1 MAAAALP
8 RLLLAAAVLCAAFAP
23 VSGFTDPS
31 DALGLWELY
40 RTLDSP
46 WQLSGWTS
54 QGGDPCGRGGEQRPW
69 HGVLCRDSS
78 IVALNISGLGVGGW
92 LGLELLKFYSLK
104 ILDVSFNNIAG
115 EIPRNLPPSVEYLN
129 FAANQF
135 EGSIPPSLPWLHTLK
150 YLNLSHNKLS
160 GIIGDVFVNME
171 SLGTM
176 DLSFNSFSGDLP
188 TSFSSLKNLHH
199 LYLQHNEFTGSVIL
213 LADLP
218 LSSLNIENNSFSGY
232 VPGTFESIPEL
243 RIDGNQFQ
251 PGFKCA
257 SPSFTRSAHSPPT
270 PHPPPSSPPPP
281 MSPPPPA
288 VKENLKHKP
297 EPLKPSLSHSSMY
310 NHNQHRKSH
319 SRVTAAAIATVTGT
333 AFVLLIVGLV
343 LKSCTYSPKST
354 ANNAKS
360 PPANVEKV
368 PKANEVLYS
377 WNSLMND
384 CEASSSDVIKPERA
398 MRTKVWAKTSKNFL
412 TAKQFQAVDILAAT
426 RNFSKECFIG
436 EGFTGQ
442 VYRGDFP
449 GGQLLAIKKI
459 NMVDLSL
466 SEQDELIDML
476 GKMSNLKH
484 PNISALVGYCVE
496 FGHCALLYEY
506 AENGSL
512 DDILFSAA
520 TRSRALSWKARMKI
534 ALGVAYAL
542 EFMHSTCSPPVVHG
556 NIKATNILLDA
567 QLMPYLSHC
576 GLARLSQFVSA
587 IRTDSEALN
596 SGKGYVAPELTDPA
610 TDSIKADIYSFGV
623 ILLVLLTG
631 QKAFDSSRRQNE
643 QFLVDWASPHLHNL
657 DSLERITD
665 PRIHASMPPQ
675 AISTLG
681 NIILLCIKKSPEL
694 RPPMTV
700 ITDKLLK
707 LVQSTGLQK
716 TSTTTQHL
724 EVDAQEPSFKTTRP
738 YFEPS
743 FTGTSLDNT
752 HFHFCS
758 YILHFEALFSL
769 L

>member
-1 MAAAALP
+1 MAAFPLILTAV
-8 RLLLAAAVLCAAFAP
+8 VLCSAFASA
-23 VSGFTDPS
+23 SGFTNPA

-40 RTLDSP
+40 RTLESP
-46 WQLSGWTS
+46 WQLSGWKFG
-54 QGGDPCGRGGEQRPW
+54 GGDPCGGGGEQGSW
-69 HGVLCRDSS
+69 HGVFCRDSS
-78 IVALNISGLGVGGW
+78 IVIINISGLGVGGW
-92 LGLELLKFYSLK
+92 LGPQLLKFYSLK
-104 ILDVSFNNIAG
+104 ALDVSFNNIAG
-115 EIPRNLPPSVEYLN
+115 EIPPNLPPNVEYLN
-129 FAANQF
+129 FAANKF
-135 EGSIPPSLPWLHTLK
+135 EGSIPPSLLWLHSLK
-150 YLNLSHNKLS
+150 YLNLSNNKLS

-171 SLGTM
+171 RLGTM
-176 DLSFNSFSGDLP
+176 DLSFNSFCGDLP
-188 TSFSSLKNLHH
+188 TSFSLLKNLHH

-213 LADLP
+213 LAGLP
-218 LSSLNIENNSFSGY
+218 LSTLNIENNSFSGY

-251 PGFKCA
+251 P
-257 SPSFTRSAHSPPT
+257 
-270 PHPPPSSPPPP
+270 
-281 MSPPPPA
+281 
-288 VKENLKHKP
+288 
-297 EPLKPSLSHSSMY
+297 
-310 NHNQHRKSH
+310 
-319 SRVTAAAIATVTGT
+319 
-333 AFVLLIVGLV
+333 
-343 LKSCTYSPKST
+343 
-354 ANNAKS
+354 
-360 PPANVEKV
+360 V

-377 WNSLMND
+377 WSSLMTGCNT
-384 CEASSSDVIKPERA
+384 SSSDDIKAERA
-398 MRTKVWAKTSKNFL
+398 TKRKVWAKTSKNFL
-412 TAKQFQAVDILAAT
+412 PAKQYQAVDILAAT
-426 RNFSKECFIG
+426 RDFSKEYLIG

-449 GGQLLAIKKI
+449 DGQLLAIKKI

-466 SEQDELIDML
+466 SEQDDLIDML
-476 GKMSNLKH
+476 GKMSSLKH

-542 EFMHSTCSPPVVHG
+542 EFMHLRCSPPVVHG
-556 NIKATNILLDA
+556 NIKSTNILLDA

-576 GLARLSQFVSA
+576 GLAKLSRFVST
-587 IRTDSEALN
+587 IRTDLEAL
-596 SGKGYVAPELTDPA
+596 SSAKGYAAPETTDPSI
-610 TDSIKADIYSFGV
+610 DNIKADIYSFGV

-643 QFLVDWASPHLHNL
+643 QFLVDWASPHLHDF

-665 PRIHASMPPQ
+665 PRIRGSMPSK

-716 TSTTTQHL
+716 TGTTQHS
-724 EVDAQEPSFKTTRP
+724 EVDAQEPSFVTTRP

-743 FTGTSLDNT
+743 STAKAQLEAASPRDKTISSIPPISVLEGIQVSQGSYRFLRFLSDVSFIRRYSVAVQG
-752 HFHFCS
+752 CS
-758 YILHFEALFSL
+758 DGIRF
-769 L
+769 